1 VPDRW
6 PQLLWYLPCTVT
18 SELTIF
24 GAWYLAD
31 VIEELAVEMGWN
43 IAGRIDPDPPDG
55 VPTLQAIPDGSCCF
69 VAVGDNALRRLISQ
83 RLIDADRTL
92 VTLCHPSAVVS
103 TSASIG
109 PGTYVGENV
118 VIRSRAILGDG
129 VLLNAGAVVSHHCN
143 VGQFSTLGP
152 NAALAGR
159 SSVGDLS
166 LVGIGANVLPNRSV
180 GDQAVVGAGAVVNRD
195 VPDDCTVVG
204 NPAIAKMTTASPTEN
219 QSDWH
224 TSTVW

>member
-1 VPDRW
+1 MWYVPW
-6 PQLLWYLPCTVT
+6 VVT
-18 SELTIF
+18 GELAIF

-31 VIEELAVEMGWN
+31 VIEELAMDLGWRV
-43 IAGRIDPDPPDG
+43 AGRIDPDPPDG
-55 VPTLQAIPDGSCCF
+55 VTTLGAIPDGSRCF

-109 PGTYVGENV
+109 PGAYVGENV
-118 VIRSRAILGDG
+118 VVRSRAIVGGG

-143 VGQFSTLGP
+143 VGQFTTLGP
-152 NAALAGR
+152 NAGLAGR
-159 SSVGDLS
+159 STVGDLS
-166 LVGIGANVLPNRSV
+166 LVGIGANVLPTRSV
-180 GDQAVVGAGAVVNRD
+180 GDRAVVGAGAVVSRD

-204 NPAIAKMTTASPTEN
+204 NPAIAATKAASPTAN